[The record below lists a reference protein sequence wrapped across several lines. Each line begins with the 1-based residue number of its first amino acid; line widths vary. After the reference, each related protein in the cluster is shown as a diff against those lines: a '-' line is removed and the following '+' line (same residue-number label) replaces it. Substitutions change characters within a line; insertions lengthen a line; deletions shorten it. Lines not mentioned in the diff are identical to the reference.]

1 MNGPRNRLWLA
12 LRIRDLPLSALE
24 AAASGDEP
32 LAVAENR
39 TLVYSNR
46 AAEAAGITRG
56 MDTTTAQL
64 LGGCR
69 ILPRDRHR
77 EQQALEALRD
87 QLYRFSP
94 HIDIHH
100 SRATAQS
107 GLRLELSSC
116 LRLFSGLQPLWQ
128 AVMAE
133 LAGRGHDTR
142 WGLAHTPMGA
152 WLLSFARH
160 GISGDETPGCFIERL
175 NRLPV
180 QVLQDHPQAV
190 AALLDMGFATL
201 GDIARQIQSSA
212 LASFRKRLGGEFAAF
227 IADLYDI
234 DRDFAQGSLFT
245 RPLATHV
252 PEEIFHERVEFEH
265 PASLV
270 AHLQPAIET
279 LLQRLAD
286 FLRTRQLAC
295 QRIRWQLADIHRRRE
310 TIEVRSDLP
319 QHDWRLLYDLSII
332 TFDNR
337 PIPFE
342 VDSLALDCI
351 DPQPRRAASQ
361 RLDFAGEGK
370 GGGDQREL
378 PATLAKLK
386 ARLGEGAVHKVGYRD
401 SLAPELS
408 QAIVG
413 LGERCLQ
420 QLPDAHRHSLRPAWL
435 FSRPIAIAQ
444 RGQHLYWHGHLTLA
458 VGPERLVGH
467 WWEDPLA
474 RDYYLAQRSDN
485 AVLWVYRDLRS
496 GEWYVHGI
504 FG

>member
-1 MNGPRNRLWLA
+1 GWLAPRRPDRGVPATFPGGVAVVPAGTPGDPPRPDPAAQSPRRTLQPGPDPGGGGSRSPGGGEGGEKVPLHPQLYRTGPHRRLRRHARLAAGGTPRLHRPAQVPAGGLRARRALRGVSPLRRAQAELPAPAAAVEPAGRRWPCHHPVQAKRPAAANPAKAPDIAPARPLAGPARPRRPRRRRPWRRPRPGGQDPRPSARAPVNGPRNRLWLA

-56 MDTTTAQL
+56 MDTATAQL

-295 QRIRWQLADIHRRRE
+295 QRIRW
-310 TIEVRSDLP
+310 
-319 QHDWRLLYDLSII
+319 
-332 TFDNR
+332 
-337 PIPFE
+337 
-342 VDSLALDCI
+342 
-351 DPQPRRAASQ
+351 
-361 RLDFAGEGK
+361 
-370 GGGDQREL
+370 
-378 PATLAKLK
+378 
-386 ARLGEGAVHKVGYRD
+386 
-401 SLAPELS
+401 
-408 QAIVG
+408 
-413 LGERCLQ
+413 
-420 QLPDAHRHSLRPAWL
+420 
-435 FSRPIAIAQ
+435 
-444 RGQHLYWHGHLTLA
+444 
-458 VGPERLVGH
+458 
-467 WWEDPLA
+467 
-474 RDYYLAQRSDN
+474 
-485 AVLWVYRDLRS
+485 
-496 GEWYVHGI
+496 
-504 FG
+504 

>member
-1 MNGPRNRLWLA
+1 MKGPRNRLWLA

-39 TLVYSNR
+39 ALVYSNR
-46 AAEAAGITRG
+46 AAVAAGITRG
-56 MDTTTAQL
+56 MDTATAQL

-69 ILPRDRHR
+69 ILPRNRHR

-94 HIDIHH
+94 HISIHH

-107 GLRLELSSC
+107 GLLLELSTC
-116 LRLFSGLQPLWQ
+116 LRLFSGIKPLWHALIAQ
-128 AVMAE
+128 
-133 LAGRGHDTR
+133 LQQGGHDTR
-142 WGLAHTPMGA
+142 WGLAHTAMGA

-160 GISGDETPGCFIERL
+160 PISGDETPECFIERL

-180 QVLQDHPQAV
+180 QVLQEHPKAV
-190 AALLDMGFATL
+190 AALLDMGFTTL
-201 GDIARQIQSSA
+201 GDIAHQIHSSG
-212 LASFRKRLGGEFAAF
+212 LASFRKRLGGSFAAF

-234 DRDFAQGSLFT
+234 DRDFTQGSLFT
-245 RPLATHV
+245 RPLATHI
-252 PEEIFHERVEFEH
+252 PAEIFHERGEFEH
-265 PASLV
+265 PASLL

-286 FLRTRQLAC
+286 LLRTRQLAC
-295 QRIRWQLADIHRRRE
+295 QRILWQLAVIHHRCE
-310 TIEVRSDLP
+310 IIEIRSDLP

-332 TFDNR
+332 TFDSR

-342 VDSLALDCI
+342 VDSLTLDCV
-351 DPQPRRAASQ
+351 DHFPRQAASQ
-361 RLDFAGEGK
+361 RLDLAGEGK
-370 GGGDQREL
+370 GGDQREL
-378 PATLAKLK
+378 TATLAKLK
-386 ARLGEGAVHKVGYRD
+386 ARLGEGAVHKVSYRD
-401 SLAPELS
+401 SLVPELT

-413 LGERCLQ
+413 LGEKCLQ
-420 QLPDAHRHSLRPAWL
+420 QLPEAHRHGLRPTWL
-435 FSRPIAIAQ
+435 FPRPVAVA
-444 RGQHLYWHGHLTLA
+444 RHGQGLYWHGHLTLA
-458 VGPERLVGH
+458 VGPERVVSH
-467 WWEDPLA
+467 WWEDAVA
-474 RDYYLAQRSDN
+474 RDYYLAHRRDN
-485 AVLWVYRDLRS
+485 AALWVYRDLHS